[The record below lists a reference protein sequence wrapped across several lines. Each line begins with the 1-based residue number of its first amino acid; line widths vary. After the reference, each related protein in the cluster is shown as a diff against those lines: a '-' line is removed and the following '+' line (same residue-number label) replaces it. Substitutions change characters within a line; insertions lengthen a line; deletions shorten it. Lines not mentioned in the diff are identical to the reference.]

1 MPTVAEAFGWGAFGG
16 AALVIGALV
25 GVWCDLGTRIV
36 GLVMALGA
44 GVLISA
50 VAFDLVEE
58 ASETSDGELAVALGL
73 AVGALTFYAG
83 DRVIAGMGGADRKD
97 IDAEAQAEGSG
108 LGIALGAVLDGIP
121 ESIVLGL
128 TLLAG
133 RGVST
138 AFVAAVFIS
147 NLPEGLAS
155 SAGMHASGWRT
166 GRIVALWLG
175 VTLVSALAAL
185 AGYALFD
192 SASAGTV
199 AFVLAFAGGAVL
211 TMLADTMMPEAF
223 EHAGPLVGLVTTAGF
238 ALAFGLHLIE

>member
-1 MPTVAEAFGWGAFGG
+1 MAEAFGWGAFGG
-16 AALVIGALV
+16 AALIVGALV
-25 GVWCDLGTRIV
+25 GLSFGLGPRVV

-58 ASETSDGELAVALGL
+58 ASETTDGEQAVALGL
-73 AVGALTFYAG
+73 AAGTVTFTVG
-83 DRVIAGMGGADRKD
+83 DRIIDRLGGGDRKD
-97 IDAEAQAEGSG
+97 IEGVAQAEGSG

-128 TLLAG
+128 SLVG
-133 RGVST
+133 GGGVSV
-138 AFVAAVFIS
+138 AFLAAVCIS

-155 SAGMHASGWRT
+155 SAGMRGAGWRAS
-166 GRIVALWLG
+166 RIVALWSG
-175 VTLVSALAAL
+175 VTLVSALSAL

-192 SASAGTV
+192 SASPSTV

-223 EHAGPLVGLVTTAGF
+223 EHAGPLVGLVTTTGF
-238 ALAFGLHLIE
+238 ALAFGLHLVS